1 MQVILSWQLLH
12 CEGQVEP
19 DGEVPGQADETTM
32 TRSINSASLRGIIN
46 IFNFRFIM
54 PMVIIYLNYL
64 PIYYKEFHIC
74 IFFFPSWQI
83 YLSEV
88 KYHQHLIFILVF
100 HDQIAP
106 QVAQLTF

>member
-46 IFNFRFIM
+46 IS
-54 PMVIIYLNYL
+54 IYVYNADGDNLSPLLAYC
-64 PIYYKEFHIC
+64 KEFHIY
-74 IFFFPSWQI
+74 IFLPELTNLFARDKSTPEFVF
-83 YLSEV
+83 YLV
-88 KYHQHLIFILVF
+88 L
-100 HDQIAP
+100 HDQIAR
-106 QVAQLTF
+106 